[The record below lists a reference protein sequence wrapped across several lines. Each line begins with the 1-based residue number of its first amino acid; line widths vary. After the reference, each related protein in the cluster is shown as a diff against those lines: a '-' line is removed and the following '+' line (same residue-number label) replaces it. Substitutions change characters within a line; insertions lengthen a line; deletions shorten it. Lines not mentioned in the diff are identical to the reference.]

1 MTSNLIA
8 QAVENPLLLKST
20 QVLARLHCTLQY
32 TMEYLLLCNAISVS
46 LSELLLSGV
55 CKVIAEI
62 TGLSSVGRTRIRVLC
77 FTE

>member
-8 QAVENPLLLKST
+8 QAVENPLLLT